1 MQRRQLLQSA
11 AATAAAALVRP
22 AIAQPA
28 RVLRYVPQADL
39 TNPDPVW
46 STATIA
52 FIHGS
57 LIWDQLYSL
66 DEGLVPR
73 PQMVGR
79 EQVEDDGLTWRLTL
93 RDGLVFHDDVPVRA
107 QDCVASILRAGKR
120 LTTVQTLMDVTDEVK
135 ALDDKRI
142 EFRLKK
148 RFALLPFALSSLFIM
163 PERIAKIDAFM
174 QISDY
179 VGSGPYRFV
188 RDEWKPGSGAAYARN
203 EKYLP
208 RQEPIS
214 MWAGGKVANFD
225 RIEWKTIPD
234 PATQAAALQRNE
246 VDWVEAPLI
255 DLTPMLRKAS
265 GVRVEVF
272 DKLGSLMLMA
282 FNFYH
287 PPFDSDQRNAQRDQ
301 PINV

>member
-163 PERIAKIDAFM
+163 PERIAKTDAFM

-203 EKYLP
+203 EKYLA

-225 RIEWKTIPD
+225 RIEWKTIP
-234 PATQAAALQRNE
+234 
-246 VDWVEAPLI
+246 
-255 DLTPMLRKAS
+255 TPPPRLRHCS
-265 GVRVEVF
+265 GTRWI
-272 DKLGSLMLMA
+272 GSR
-282 FNFYH
+282 
-287 PPFDSDQRNAQRDQ
+287 PR
-301 PINV
+301 

>member
-1 MQRRQLLQSA
+1 M
-11 AATAAAALVRP
+11 
-22 AIAQPA
+22 
-28 RVLRYVPQADL
+28 PQADL

-79 EQVEDDGLTWRLTL
+79 EQVEDDGLTWRLTP

-142 EFRLKK
+142 EFRL
-148 RFALLPFALSSLFIM
+148 RS
-163 PERIAKIDAFM
+163 
-174 QISDY
+174 
-179 VGSGPYRFV
+179 
-188 RDEWKPGSGAAYARN
+188 
-203 EKYLP
+203 
-208 RQEPIS
+208 
-214 MWAGGKVANFD
+214 
-225 RIEWKTIPD
+225 
-234 PATQAAALQRNE
+234 
-246 VDWVEAPLI
+246 
-255 DLTPMLRKAS
+255 AS
-265 GVRVEVF
+265 RCCR
-272 DKLGSLMLMA
+272 S
-282 FNFYH
+282 
-287 PPFDSDQRNAQRDQ
+287 R
-301 PINV
+301 

>member
-1 MQRRQLLQSA
+1 M
-11 AATAAAALVRP
+11 
-22 AIAQPA
+22 
-28 RVLRYVPQADL
+28 
-39 TNPDPVW
+39 
-46 STATIA
+46 
-52 FIHGS
+52 
-57 LIWDQLYSL
+57 
-66 DEGLVPR
+66 
-73 PQMVGR
+73 
-79 EQVEDDGLTWRLTL
+79 
-93 RDGLVFHDDVPVRA
+93 PVRA

-163 PERIAKIDAFM
+163 PERIAKTDAFM
-174 QISDY
+174 QISDN
-179 VGSGPYRFV
+179 VSSGPYRFV

-203 EKYLP
+203 EKYLA

-287 PPFDSDQRNAQRDQ
+287 PPFDNVKLRRAVLSAVNQQDFVDASSASSRTSAASASACSRWPL
-301 PINV
+301 PIPPPRGWRRSPDRAVSTGRSASLRVPAIRANRSC

>member
-1 MQRRQLLQSA
+1 MKRRQLLQST
-11 AATAAAALVRP
+11 AATAAVVLARP

-52 FIHGS
+52 FIHGA

-66 DEGLVPR
+66 DEALIAR
-73 PQMVGR
+73 PQMVAG

-120 LTTVQTLMDVTDEVK
+120 ITTVQTLMGVTNEVK

-148 RFALLPFALSSLFIM
+148 RFALLPFALSGVFIM
-163 PERIAKIDAFM
+163 PERIAKTDAFT
-174 QISDY
+174 QISEY
-179 VGSGPYRFV
+179 VGSGPYRFM

-203 EKYLP
+203 EKYVP

-234 PATQAAALQRNE
+234 PATQAWA
-246 VDWVEAPLI
+246 
-255 DLTPMLRKAS
+255 
-265 GVRVEVF
+265 
-272 DKLGSLMLMA
+272 
-282 FNFYH
+282 H
-287 PPFDSDQRNAQRDQ
+287 
-301 PINV
+301 